1 MVLYHKLRR
10 VCIRFLPLSLSPL
23 PPPSRLKF
31 FPCRFALRW
40 LYYLDALIRLG
51 DIRGK
56 QWLIQGPS
64 RFFFVFPTALLR
76 PLITIILVIIASLVV
91 W

>member
-1 MVLYHKLRR
+1 MVLHHKLRR
-10 VCIRFLPLSLSPL
+10 VCIRSLPLSLSLSPL

-40 LYYLDALIRLG
+40 LYYLDSLIRLG

-64 RFFFVFPTALLR
+64 RFFFFFFVPY
-76 PLITIILVIIASLVV
+76 SLA
-91 W
+91 